1 MHYDEKSFVKVKIL
15 DIISRVYNMKDS
27 YLVPHYDLRGVIV
40 FAFRVLFVGTTRL
53 PARLQENINAF
64 TFTLNPFTA
73 LV

>member
-1 MHYDEKSFVKVKIL
+1 
-15 DIISRVYNMKDS
+15 MKDS

-40 FAFRVLFVGTTRL
+40 FTFRVLFVGTTRL